1 MANKW
6 SDLTDIQQ
14 ARITELIAGGI
25 FDSASI
31 YRNINKRTYL
41 IARAA

>member
-1 MANKW
+1 MKMI
-6 SDLTDIQQ
+6 SKTDLLDKL
-14 ARITELIAGGI
+14 TELIAGGQNL
-25 FDSASI
+25 ASI